1 MKRVL
6 VYLSTLFVFLAL
18 DGLWLG
24 LAAGSF
30 YSDILGDLMVDR
42 FRIVPAALFYLLY
55 ISGIVGFVLP
65 LARQKGNIGAA
76 AAYGL
81 FFGLCAYGTYDLTN
95 QAVLRVWTWQLTA
108 IDMAWGAFVTAAA
121 SVTGAWVERARR

>member
-1 MKRVL
+1 MKLVL

-42 FRIVPAALFYLLY
+42 FRIVPAVLFYLLY
-55 ISGIVGFVLP
+55 IAGIVGFVLP
-65 LARQKGNIGAA
+65 LARQRWCRPATSAPGCGAPP
-76 AAYGL
+76 L
-81 FFGLCAYGTYDLTN
+81 PRSRRSPVDWPR
-95 QAVLRVWTWQLTA
+95 QAGSHVRT
-108 IDMAWGAFVTAAA
+108 
-121 SVTGAWVERARR
+121 TGWERHPRPRT